1 LLTFG
6 FAVLR
11 RLVAVDLPAVLSD
24 FDDALEE
31 RRVAIE
37 MSPSIDDG
45 DCPIRNRKM
54 LVYLAGL
61 RVIASH
67 LPLNSAYSAKRF
79 SDFAQTN
86 LIFVATQHFMIKRI
100 NIC

>member
-45 DCPIRNRKM
+45 DLSDKKSEDAC
-54 LVYLAGL
+54 LSSWLARDCQPPAFKFRL
-61 RVIASH
+61 
-67 LPLNSAYSAKRF
+67 
-79 SDFAQTN
+79 
-86 LIFVATQHFMIKRI
+86 
-100 NIC
+100 